1 MSALI
6 IDGKKISTEIR
17 NEMQAE
23 IDKARNQGIQP
34 RLVAVLVGQNPASE
48 VYVRMKHNACQ
59 KVGID
64 SETVKL
70 PGETTQQELLTLVEK
85 LNRDPKTHGILVQLP
100 LPSQIDENTIINAI
114 SVEKD
119 VDCFHPFN
127 VGKLVIGQ
135 PVFLPC
141 TPAGIHE
148 LVIRSGIDPEG
159 KHVVVIGRSNIVGKP
174 IANMLLQKAAGANA
188 TVTICHTRTPDIA
201 HHSRQADILIVAA
214 GRPEVITGDFVK
226 PGAVVI
232 DVGVNRVDDPTTEKG
247 YRLVGD
253 VDFDSASR
261 VASAISPVPGGVGP
275 MTITFLL
282 KNTLKAAQLIHK
294 T

>member
-1 MSALI
+1 MNARI
-6 IDGKKISTEIR
+6 IDGKKISAEIR
-17 NEMQAE
+17 AE
-23 IDKARNQGIQP
+23 IQKELEKIGKQGILP
-34 RLVAVLVGQNPASE
+34 RLVAVLVGEDPASE
-48 VYVRMKHNACQ
+48 VYVRMKHNACK

-64 SETVKL
+64 SETVRLPADTSQEALLKL
-70 PGETTQQELLTLVEK
+70 VNK
-85 LNRDPKTHGILVQLP
+85 LNDDPKTHGILVQLP
-100 LPSQIDENTIINAI
+100 LPRQINENIVINTI
-114 SVEKD
+114 SVLKD
-119 VDCFHPFN
+119 VDCFHPYN

-148 LVIRSGIDPEG
+148 LIIRGGVDPEG
-159 KHVVVIGRSNIVGKP
+159 KHTVVIGRSNIVGKP
-174 IANMLLQKAAGANA
+174 IANMLLQKAKGANS
-188 TVTICHTRTPDIA
+188 TVTVCHTRTPDIA
-201 HHSRQADILIVAA
+201 FHARQADILVVAA

-232 DVGVNRVDDPTTEKG
+232 DVGVNRVDDPDSEKG

-253 VDFDSASR
+253 VHFESASKI
-261 VASAISPVPGGVGP
+261 ASAITPVPGGVGP

-282 KNTLKAAQLIHK
+282 KNTLQAAQLIHK

>member
-1 MSALI
+1 MNARI
-6 IDGKKISTEIR
+6 IDGKKISAEIR
-17 NEMQAE
+17 AE
-23 IDKARNQGIQP
+23 IQKELEKIGKQGILP
-34 RLVAVLVGQNPASE
+34 RLVAVLVGEDPASE
-48 VYVRMKHNACQ
+48 VYVRMKHNACK

-64 SETVKL
+64 SETVRLPADTSQEALLKL
-70 PGETTQQELLTLVEK
+70 VNK
-85 LNRDPKTHGILVQLP
+85 LNDDPKTHGILVQLP
-100 LPSQIDENTIINAI
+100 LPRQINENIVINTI
-114 SVEKD
+114 SVLKD
-119 VDCFHPFN
+119 VDCFHPYN

-148 LVIRSGIDPEG
+148 LIIRSGVDPEG
-159 KHVVVIGRSNIVGKP
+159 KHTVVIGRSNIVGKP
-174 IANMLLQKAAGANA
+174 IANMLLQKAKGANS
-188 TVTICHTRTPDIA
+188 TVTVCHTRTPDIA
-201 HHSRQADILIVAA
+201 FHARQADILVVAA

-232 DVGVNRVDDPTTEKG
+232 DVGVNRVDDPDSEKG

-253 VDFDSASR
+253 VHFESASKI
-261 VASAISPVPGGVGP
+261 ASAITPVPGGVGP

-282 KNTLKAAQLIHK
+282 KNTLQAAQLIHK